1 MESVKKEP
9 VSPMLGE
16 SGGTYDSSEV
26 STRGGGVIAPT
37 TTNLEGKSN
46 SKPPFM
52 PSYSSSSANGVG
64 GACALTTLA
73 NAISTTSTTT
83 VSNGDLASGR
93 GGPSSGGNGRAT
105 ANGPSS
111 VVDEASLEEVILAP
125 GSNFSGDIGDAVT
138 KILEDYDWSKIP
150 LANKDAAGS
159 ERRKVHVKRPM
170 NAFMVWAQ
178 EARRKLSCNHRQ
190 VHNAELSKSLGRIW
204 RGMTE
209 DQKRPF
215 IERADHL
222 RRKHKQEY
230 PDYKYQPRRRKENVK
245 TVSKCPQGNPVTM
258 QDLSGNHHYVSSV
271 KGGNLGLSLQPL
283 SPPNSPSGQGVV
295 KGHTDAH
302 LGDPAVFVPDC
313 LTDTFENIDR
323 AEMNKYLMPD
333 QGSGPQYA
341 TSAPHGPPTGLQPMT
356 TMSAMSSMNTMTV
369 PSSSNSCSGSLP
381 SGASS
386 SLTSLPS
393 LGSRLLPPAPTVYGG
408 SSSPYYTGG
417 TSPQP
422 PAGHVS
428 PDLIVGEMGANS
440 AGGVSPGGS
449 PGSPV
454 GDYVELQPPR
464 VPKEEPLP
472 PLSAPKPANVN
483 PFLHQNLCYSTQ
495 PHPTFQYSY
504 PYATMW
510 Y

>member
-1 MESVKKEP
+1 MESVKKER

-16 SGGTYDSSEV
+16 SGAYDSEV
-26 STRGGGVIAPT
+26 SPRNGVPAPA
-37 TTNLEGKSN
+37 NLEAKSN
-46 SKPPFM
+46 SKAFL
-52 PSYSSSSANGVG
+52 PSYSSPANST
-64 GACALTTLA
+64 CALTTLA
-73 NAISTTSTTT
+73 TAISTTSTTT
-83 VSNGDLASGR
+83 VSNGDISGTR
-93 GGPSSGGNGRAT
+93 CPSTTNILPPCRTNGAHNGRAT
-105 ANGPSS
+105 S
-111 VVDEASLEEVILAP
+111 VDESTLEEVILAP
-125 GSNFSGDIGDAVT
+125 GNNFSGDIGDAVS

-150 LANKDAAGS
+150 LANN

-178 EARRKLSCNHRQ
+178 EARRKLSCSHRQ

-215 IERADHL
+215 IERADQL

-258 QDLSGNHHYVSSV
+258 QDLSGNHHFVSNV

-283 SPPNSPSGQGVV
+283 SPPNSPSSQGVV

-302 LGDPAVFVPDC
+302 LADPTVFVPDC

-323 AEMNKYLMPD
+323 AEMNKYLLPD
-333 QGSGPQYA
+333 QGTGPQYA
-341 TSAPHGPPTGLQPMT
+341 TSTHHCPPGGLQPMT

-369 PSSSNSCSGSLP
+369 PSSSNSCNGSLP

-386 SLTSLPS
+386 SLTTLPS
-393 LGSRLLPPAPTVYGG
+393 LGSRLLPPAPSVYGG

-417 TSPQP
+417 ASPQP
-422 PAGHVS
+422 AGHGS
-428 PDLIVGEMGANS
+428 PDLIVGEIGANS
-440 AGGVSPGGS
+440 AEGVSPGGS

-483 PFLHQNLCYSTQ
+483 PFLHQNLCYTTQ
-495 PHPTFQYSY
+495 PYPTFQYSY

-510 Y
+510 H